1 MEKLFG
7 QLGLNE
13 AIIQGLIKDDINNPT
28 KIQEE
33 VIPKALLKSDIIAES
48 ETGSGKTLAY
58 VLPLFE
64 KLDRSTKDTQA
75 IILLPTH
82 ELAIQVHR
90 EIEKLAR
97 NSQMPIRS
105 AAVVGNVSIKRQT
118 ETIKKD
124 KPHIVVSSPGR
135 VLKLIQM
142 KVIKAH
148 TVKTIIID
156 EADRLLDKSNL
167 AEIKAVIKTTLKER
181 QLMLFSATITNK
193 TLEIAKEMVKE
204 DYQLIKVD
212 QKTVINEN
220 ITHMFFSCTGREKI
234 NTLRKLM
241 HILKPQ
247 KAIAFINIAYEIE
260 NALESLKYHGL
271 RVEAIYG
278 KIGKEERKK
287 ALQNFQTGKVN
298 LLIASDLAA
307 RGLDIKDVDYIFSI
321 DIPDDAENYLHRAGR
336 TARAGKEGVSI
347 SIITDREK
355 PLMENYQK
363 KLKIKIE
370 AKDMEKGKIIDV
382 NDKH

>member
-1 MEKLFG
+1 MEKLFE
-7 QLGLNE
+7 QLGLN
-13 AIIQGLIKDDINNPT
+13 ADIIQGLIKDDIINPT
-28 KIQEE
+28 QIQGE
-33 VIPKALLKSDIIAES
+33 VIPKALLNSDIIAES

-58 VLPLFE
+58 LLPLFQKVNWSKKE
-64 KLDRSTKDTQA
+64 MQA
-75 IILLPTH
+75 VILLPTH

-90 EIEKLAR
+90 EVTKLAQ
-97 NSQMPIRS
+97 NSEIAINS
-105 AAVVGNVSIKRQT
+105 TVLIGNVSIKRQM
-118 ETIKKD
+118 ESIKKE
-124 KPHIVVSSPGR
+124 KPHIIVGSSGR

-156 EADRLLDKSNL
+156 EADRLLDKNNL
-167 AEIKAVIKTTLKER
+167 KDIKAIIKTTLKER

-193 TLEIAKEMVKE
+193 TLETAKEMVKE
-204 DYQLIKVD
+204 NYQLIKIEE
-212 QKTVINEN
+212 KTVINEN
-220 ITHMFFSCTGREKI
+220 IKHMYFSCTERERI

-241 HILKPQ
+241 HILKPK
-247 KAIAFINIAYEIE
+247 KAIAFINIAYDIE
-260 NALESLKYHGL
+260 NAVESLKYHGL

-278 KIGKEERKK
+278 NFGKEERKK

-321 DIPDDAENYLHRAGR
+321 DIPEDAKSYLHRAGR
-336 TARAGKEGVSI
+336 TARAGKEGISI

-355 PLMENYQK
+355 PLIENYEK

-370 AKDMEKGKIIDV
+370 AKDMYKGRIIGV
-382 NDKH
+382 RR